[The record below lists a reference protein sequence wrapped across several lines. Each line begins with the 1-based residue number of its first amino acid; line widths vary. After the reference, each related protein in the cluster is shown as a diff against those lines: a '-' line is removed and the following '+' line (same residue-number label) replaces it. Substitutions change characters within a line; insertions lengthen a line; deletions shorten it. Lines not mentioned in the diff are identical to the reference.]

1 MPSPTSTPAIQRP
14 LNDPAYVVIDLDFDT
29 ASQAE
34 HLLGLLDQ
42 IRQAIRIERTL
53 VSPDHGT

>member
-1 MPSPTSTPAIQRP
+1 MPSLTSTPGIQRP

-34 HLLGLLDQ
+34 NLLGLLDQ

-53 VSPDHGT
+53 VPPDHGT